1 MSINNPYKY
10 QTPGYFGQLD
20 AQNQNP
26 FSLPIIEVPSGPGS
40 GYDPRGLLPNV
51 SQAPT
56 SLFDPNQYSKFG
68 NMMARGG
75 GFGPYM
81 NSGIQNQIKTPADL
95 EAYNQARLAAR
106 NKGIGNMLFA
116 LSDAFAGRNVPEG
129 VMARQQTQMGKPTA
143 FQQDYQFL
151 LAQGYTPQE
160 AINLLKKGQTINVG
174 NQGFN
179 DIKTKSYAENR
190 EFANSAQDSNISLD
204 TLDDLLNQGVK
215 TGFGQETLTNMQR
228 LGQQIMGDDYKASEI
243 AGQEAFIS
251 LSTQMIVPAVKDLG
265 VNPTDKD
272 LEFVVK
278 GSPSLSKSIEGN
290 RLMIAAL
297 KLSNARRIDE
307 ANFDTQFYSEN
318 VNATIFQR
326 DQAFQ
331 EHRRNNPQIYSAE
344 PLKQAYAD
352 IMAKYSTDA
361 DVVNVTSGAPT
372 WTKNQ

>member
-26 FSLPIIEVPSGPGS
+26 FSLPIMEVPSGPGS

-116 LSDAFAGRNVPEG
+116 LSDALAGRNVPEG